1 MYEALE
7 HWKEYQKQKQKN
19 KVLKT
24 IALLIIATSL
34 TSCYTIQEMSG
45 KNKVNNLRCTH
56 VSR

>member
-24 IALLIIATSL
+24 IAFLIIASSL
-34 TSCYTIQEMSG
+34 TSCLTIQEMSG
-45 KNKVNNLRCTH
+45 NNKVNNLRCTH